1 MCSPPFAQPA
11 IPLKNMFIDL
21 LLIEEL
27 LASESLW
34 LQSPRSLRDEAA
46 AMVSAIAQDLAAI
59 SGLNTALLL
68 SPASAAS
75 PTLQSLLPTAV
86 RRCVTS
92 REPGDWLRQP
102 DLPPNSIHHLLIV
115 APEFDGILV
124 DRLQAAENGPLSHA
138 RRLNLSSSLAA
149 VFSDKFATAR
159 WLEQH
164 QLPTPQ
170 TWLASEENR
179 QQLRALPAGPPERR
193 SCHGV
198 LKPRFGVGCDQVL
211 LVPELPAPSPLTD
224 NPDVAPWVLQQR
236 SRGRA
241 CSISLIGQ
249 GHHRPALILPPGRQR
264 IKADGDGRLHY
275 HGGQFPCHPDI
286 APVIVAVAEQFRV
299 ALGPFRG
306 WLGLDVVVD
315 TAPSRPL
322 RATIIE
328 VNPRLCTSC
337 IGYRQLTSENLTHRM
352 LFPEASAEPVCWH
365 TKTVRFAPGPHSM
378 GSTACE
384 KRAPTVREAD
394 TQSH

>member
-1 MCSPPFAQPA
+1 MP
-11 IPLKNMFIDL
+11 IDL

-34 LQSPRSLRDEAA
+34 LQSPRSLRDEAT
-46 AMVSAIAQDLAAI
+46 AMVAAIAQDLAAI
-59 SGLNTALLL
+59 SGLNSALLL

-75 PTLQSLLPTAV
+75 QTLQSQLPTNV

-102 DLPPNSIHHLLIV
+102 DLPPGSIQHLLIV

-124 DRLQAAENGPLSHA
+124 DRLRAAENGPLSHA

-149 VFSDKFATAR
+149 VFSDKFATAH

-170 TWLASEENR
+170 TWLASEEDR
-179 QQLRALPAGPPERR
+179 HQLTALAAEHPERR
-193 SCHGV
+193 ACHGI
-198 LKPRFGVGCDQVL
+198 LKPRFGAGCDQVL
-211 LVPELPAPSPLTD
+211 LVPELPAPSRLTR
-224 NPDVAPWVLQQR
+224 NPDVAPWVLQPR
-236 SRGRA
+236 TRGRA
-241 CSISLIGQ
+241 CSVSLIGQ

-264 IKADGDGRLHY
+264 IKADMDGLLHY
-275 HGGQFPCHPDI
+275 HGGQFPCHPDVV
-286 APVIVAVAEQFRV
+286 PVIVGVAEHFRD
-299 ALGPFRG
+299 ALGPFHG

-315 TAPSRPL
+315 SAPSRAP

-352 LFPEASAEPVCWH
+352 LFPEASAETVRWH
-365 TKTVRFAPGPHSM
+365 TKTVRFAPGPIHWDRPHLKN
-378 GSTACE
+378 E
-384 KRAPTVREAD
+384 PRP
-394 TQSH
+394 

>member
-1 MCSPPFAQPA
+1 MP
-11 IPLKNMFIDL
+11 IDL

-34 LQSPRSLRDEAA
+34 LQSPPSLRNEAV
-46 AMVSAIAQDLAAI
+46 AMVSAITQDLAAI
-59 SGLNTALLL
+59 SSLNSAVLL

-75 PTLQSLLPTAV
+75 PFLQSLLPTTV

-102 DLPPNSIHHLLIV
+102 DLPLDSMHHLLIV

-124 DRLQAAENGPLSHA
+124 NRLQAAENGPLSHA
-138 RRLNLSSSLAA
+138 RRLNLSSRLAA

-164 QLPTPQ
+164 QLPTPK
-170 TWLASEENR
+170 TWLASEADR
-179 QQLRALPAGPPERR
+179 QQLTTLPARPSEQRA
-193 SCHGV
+193 CHGV
-198 LKPRFGVGCDQVL
+198 LKPRFGAGCDQVL
-211 LVPELPAPSPLTD
+211 LVPELPAPSRLTD
-224 NPDVAPWVLQQR
+224 HPDIAPWVLQQR
-236 SRGRA
+236 IRGRA

-249 GHHRPALILPPGRQR
+249 GHCRPALILPPGRQR
-264 IKADGDGRLHY
+264 IKADVDGRLHY
-275 HGGQFPCHPDI
+275 HGGQFPCHPDV
-286 APVIVAVAEQFRV
+286 APVIVAVAEQFRAAV
-299 ALGPFRG
+299 GPFRG

-315 TAPSRPL
+315 SAPSRAPT
-322 RATIIE
+322 ATIIE

-352 LFPEASAEPVCWH
+352 LFPEASAEPVCWQ
-365 TKTVRFAPGPHSM
+365 TRTVRFAPGPHSM

-394 TQSH
+394 TQ

>member
-1 MCSPPFAQPA
+1 MP
-11 IPLKNMFIDL
+11 IDL

-34 LQSPRSLRDEAA
+34 LQSPRSLRDEAT
-46 AMVSAIAQDLAAI
+46 AMVAAIAQDLAAI
-59 SGLNTALLL
+59 SGLNSALLL

-75 PTLQSLLPTAV
+75 PVLQSLLPTTV

-92 REPGDWLRQP
+92 QEPGDWLRQP
-102 DLPPNSIHHLLIV
+102 DLPPGSIQHLLIV

-124 DRLQAAENGPLSHA
+124 DRLRAAEHGPLSHA
-138 RRLNLSSSLAA
+138 GRLNLSSSLAA

-159 WLEQH
+159 WLEQR

-170 TWLASEENR
+170 TWLASEEDR
-179 QQLRALPAGPPERR
+179 KKLTALQSGHPERQD
-193 SCHGV
+193 CHGI
-198 LKPRFGVGCDQVL
+198 LKPRFGVGCDQVQL
-211 LVPELPAPSPLTD
+211 IPELPAPSMLAEP
-224 NPDVAPWVLQQR
+224 PDVASWVLQPR
-236 SRGRA
+236 MRGRA

-264 IKADGDGRLHY
+264 IKADVDGRLHY
-275 HGGQFPCHPDI
+275 HGGQFPCHPDV
-286 APVIVAVAEQFRV
+286 APVIVAVAELFRD

-315 TAPSRPL
+315 SAPSRPP

-337 IGYRQLTSENLTHRM
+337 IGYRQLTRENLTHRM
-352 LFPEASAEPVCWH
+352 LFPEASSEPVRWH
-365 TKTVRFAPGPHSM
+365 TKTARFAPGPVFN
-378 GSTACE
+378 GIDCT
-384 KRAPTVREAD
+384 
-394 TQSH
+394 